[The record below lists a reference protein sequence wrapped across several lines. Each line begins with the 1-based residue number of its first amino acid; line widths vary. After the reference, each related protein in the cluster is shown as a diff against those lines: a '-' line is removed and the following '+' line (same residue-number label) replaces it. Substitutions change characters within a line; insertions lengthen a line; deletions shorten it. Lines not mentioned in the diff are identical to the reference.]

1 MSQIRKTVAHD
12 ISRAFLIALIASLVV
27 IPSIILF
34 IVLLYKNNSGDLS
47 DTFLIVAA
55 VVWMGVF
62 IGGLLL
68 LIGLTSRRRKKW
80 LDGVF
85 VPLGLTGRRYMLNWW
100 EYEGR
105 LAGRQ
110 VIARFYKGP
119 TLDLIVITPLKTRFG
134 FSTPNELGDKVAGAL
149 NRSTNVLDSPE
160 LPGITSWALDESW
173 LARLLTSAEFAGC
186 VSRLLKAGES
196 WALIRQV
203 ILAPEQLRLTLYRNR
218 NLFDYD
224 FSAEEVQAWFDDL
237 MRLLQIAESA
247 PPPMLTAEVTSLE
260 KQARSGKLTRRVI
273 LILLT
278 ILLLFGACFGGTL
291 WLLVRYA
298 G

>member
-85 VPLGLTGRRYMLNWW
+85 SPLGLTGQRYMLNWW
-100 EYEGR
+100 QYEGKF
-105 LAGRQ
+105 AGRQ
-110 VIARFYKGP
+110 ITARFYKGP
-119 TLDLIVITPLKTRFG
+119 TLDLIVTTPLKTRFG
-134 FSTPNELGDKVAGAL
+134 FSTPNELGEKIATTL
-149 NRSTNVLDSPE
+149 NRPANVLDTPE
-160 LPGITSWALDESW
+160 LKGVTAWALDEGW
-173 LARLLTSAEFAGC
+173 LAGLLVTSEFSGC
-186 VSRLLKAGES
+186 ISRLLNAGQS
-196 WALIRQV
+196 WALIRQIV
-203 ILAPEQLRLTLYRNR
+203 LTPERLQLTLYRNR
-218 NLFDYD
+218 NLFEYD
-224 FSAEEVQAWFDDL
+224 FSTEEVQSWLEDL

-247 PPPMLTAEVTSLE
+247 PPPVVTAELTSLE
-260 KQARSGKLTRRVI
+260 KQVRSGKLTRRVI
-273 LILLT
+273 LILLAF
-278 ILLLFGACFGGTL
+278 LLLFGACFGLAL